1 MTEMTALQK
10 KWADERAAEQKVEE
24 EELQNR
30 PENMDQSI
38 LDRIPK
44 PTGWRIVVLP
54 FRPPKKT
61 KSGIVLAE
69 QAVER
74 QQIATV
80 CGYVVSTGPLAYG
93 DTEKFPHGP
102 WCKKGDWI
110 VFGRYAG
117 ARIGIDGGEI
127 RILNDD
133 EVLATIADPDDIRH
147 MVEGE
152 HPCQRAK
159 M

>member
-1 MTEMTALQK
+1 MTEMTALQQ
-10 KWADERAAEQKVEE
+10 KWAEERAAEQKADEE
-24 EELQNR
+24 AQNDR
-30 PENMDQSI
+30 PENMDESV
-38 LDRIPK
+38 LERIPK

-74 QQIATV
+74 QQLATV
-80 CGYVVSTGPLAYG
+80 CGYVVSTGPLAYA
-93 DTEKFPHGP
+93 DAEKFPHGP
-102 WCKKGDWI
+102 WCQKGDWV

-117 ARIGIDGGEI
+117 ARIAIDGGEI

-133 EVLATIADPDDIRH
+133 EILAVVKDPEDVVH
-147 MVEGE
+147 MV
-152 HPCQRAK
+152 
-159 M
+159 

>member
-1 MTEMTALQK
+1 MAEEMTALQK
-10 KWADERAAEQKVEE
+10 KWAEERAAQQEVEVKEE
-24 EELQNR
+24 ESLR
-30 PENMDQSI
+30 PENMDQSVI
-38 LDRIPK
+38 DRIPK

-69 QAVER
+69 QVVDR
-74 QQIATV
+74 QNLATV
-80 CGYVVSTGPLAYG
+80 CGYVVAVGELAYG
-93 DTEKFPHGP
+93 DTEKFPNGP

-117 ARIGIDGGEI
+117 ARISIEGGEI

-133 EVLATIADPDDIRH
+133 EVLATIADPEDLVH
-147 MVEGE
+147 MV
-152 HPCQRAK
+152 
-159 M
+159 

>member
-1 MTEMTALQK
+1 MAEQEMTALQK
-10 KWADERAAEQKVEE
+10 KWAEERAAQQEEVEE
-24 EELQNR
+24 AIDSLR
-30 PENMDQSI
+30 PENMDQSTV
-38 LDRIPK
+38 DRIPK

-80 CGYVVSTGPLAYG
+80 CGYVVSTGPLAYA
-93 DTEKFPHGP
+93 DTDKFPEGP

-110 VFGRYAG
+110 IFGRYAG
-117 ARIGIDGGEI
+117 ARISIDGGEI

-133 EVLATIADPDDIRH
+133 EVLATIADPEDVVH
-147 MVEGE
+147 MV
-152 HPCQRAK
+152 
-159 M
+159 

>member
-1 MTEMTALQK
+1 MAEEEMTALQK
-10 KWADERAAEQKVEE
+10 KWAEERAAQQEEVEE
-24 EELQNR
+24 AIDSLR
-30 PENMDQSI
+30 PENMDQSVI
-38 LDRIPK
+38 DRIPK

-80 CGYVVSTGPLAYG
+80 CGYVVATGPLAYA
-93 DTEKFPHGP
+93 DTDKFPEGP

-110 VFGRYAG
+110 IFGRYAG
-117 ARIGIDGGEI
+117 ARISIDGGEI

-133 EVLATIADPDDIRH
+133 EVLATIADPEDVVH
-147 MVEGE
+147 MV
-152 HPCQRAK
+152 
-159 M
+159 

>member
-10 KWADERAAEQKVEE
+10 KWADERAAEQKADEE
-24 EELQNR
+24 EAQNR

-74 QQIATV
+74 QQLATV
-80 CGYVVSTGPLAYG
+80 CGYVVSTGPLAYA

-133 EVLATIADPDDIRH
+133 EVLATIADPDDITH
-147 MVEGE
+147 MV
-152 HPCQRAK
+152 
-159 M
+159 

>member
-1 MTEMTALQK
+1 MSEMTALQK
-10 KWADERAAEQKVEE
+10 KWADERAAEQKAEE
-24 EELQNR
+24 EQAQER
-30 PENMDQSI
+30 PENMNQSV

-54 FRPPKKT
+54 FKPPKKS
-61 KSGIVLAE
+61 KGGIVLAE

-80 CGYVVSTGPLAYG
+80 CGYVVSLGPLAYG
-93 DTEKFPHGP
+93 DTDKFPDGP
-102 WCKKGDWI
+102 WCKEKDWI
-110 VFGRYAG
+110 IFGRYAG

-133 EVLATIADPDDIRH
+133 EVLATIQDPEDIAH
-147 MVEGE
+147 MV
-152 HPCQRAK
+152 
-159 M
+159 

>member
-1 MTEMTALQK
+1 MAEEEMTALQK
-10 KWADERAAEQKVEE
+10 KWAEERAAQQEEVEE
-24 EELQNR
+24 AIDNLR
-30 PENMDQSI
+30 PENMDQSVI
-38 LDRIPK
+38 DRIPK

-80 CGYVVSTGPLAYG
+80 CGYVVATGPLAYA
-93 DTEKFPHGP
+93 DTDKFPEGP

-110 VFGRYAG
+110 IFGRYAG
-117 ARIGIDGGEI
+117 ARISIDGGEVG
-127 RILNDD
+127 ILNDD
-133 EVLATIADPDDIRH
+133 EVLATIADPEDVVH
-147 MVEGE
+147 MV
-152 HPCQRAK
+152 
-159 M
+159 

>member
-10 KWADERAAEQKVEE
+10 KWAEERATEQKVEE
-24 EELQNR
+24 EELQSR
-30 PENMDQSI
+30 PENMDQST

-54 FRPPKKT
+54 FRPPKKS
-61 KSGIVLAE
+61 KGGIMLAE

-80 CGYVVSTGPLAYG
+80 CGYVVSTGPLAYA
-93 DTEKFPHGP
+93 DTEKFPFGP

-133 EVLATIADPDDIRH
+133 EVLATINDPEDITH
-147 MVEGE
+147 MV
-152 HPCQRAK
+152 
-159 M
+159 

>member
-10 KWADERAAEQKVEE
+10 KWAEERSAEQKVQEDE
-24 EELQNR
+24 QQLR
-30 PENMDQSI
+30 PENMDASV

-54 FRPPKKT
+54 FRPPKKS
-61 KSGIVLAE
+61 KGGIVLAD

-80 CGYVVSTGPLAYG
+80 CGYVVSTGPLAYA
-93 DTEKFPHGP
+93 DQEKFPEGP
-102 WCKKGDWI
+102 WCQKGDWI

-133 EVLATIADPDDIRH
+133 EVLAKISDPEDIAH
-147 MVEGE
+147 MV
-152 HPCQRAK
+152 
-159 M
+159 

>member
-10 KWADERAAEQKVEE
+10 KWAEERAVEQRVEE
-24 EELQNR
+24 DESSKR
-30 PENMDQSI
+30 PEDLDQSVI
-38 LDRIPK
+38 DRIPK

-54 FRPPKKT
+54 FKPPKKS
-61 KSGIVLAE
+61 KGGIVLAE

-74 QQIATV
+74 LQIATV
-80 CGYVVSTGPLAYG
+80 CGYVVSTGPLAYA
-93 DTEKFPHGP
+93 DKEKFPEGP

-117 ARIGIDGGEI
+117 ARISLDDGEI

-133 EVLATIADPDDIRH
+133 EVLATIRDPEDIRH
-147 MVEGE
+147 MV
-152 HPCQRAK
+152 
-159 M
+159 

>member
-1 MTEMTALQK
+1 MGEMTALQK
-10 KWADERAAEQKVEE
+10 KWADKRTAEQKVEE
-24 EELQNR
+24 ELAQER
-30 PENMDQSI
+30 PENMDQSV
-38 LDRIPK
+38 LARIPK

-54 FRPPKKT
+54 FRPPKKS
-61 KSGIVLAE
+61 KGGIVLSE

-80 CGYVVSTGPLAYG
+80 CGYVIATGPLAYA
-93 DTEKFPHGP
+93 DQDKFPDGP
-102 WCKKGDWI
+102 WCKEKDWI

-133 EVLATIADPDDIRH
+133 EVLATIVDPEDITH
-147 MVEGE
+147 MV
-152 HPCQRAK
+152 
-159 M
+159 